1 MTANFTWVQGPAA
14 EPLNRPMAEP
24 LTLHVIARRAE
35 TMIPTLRARAKEAE
49 ALRRLPEA
57 TMTELRSSGVARVLQ
72 PAMFGGAQAALSGML
87 DVLIPVG
94 AGCGSTAWCLAQYIM
109 HNYMIARWPMAAQNR
124 VWGERPDCLV
134 SGIVIPLLGTAR
146 PVADGYVISGNWPFV
161 SGVMGSDWC
170 VLAAMVDGGT
180 PKLDSERYFIVSTS
194 KLEIADTWHSIGLRG
209 SGSHDIA
216 ARELFVPTCMSVPLR
231 TLRDGPPHGQ
241 APHPEPL
248 YRSSVG
254 MTFGILLASAI
265 VGMAEFMFEDYLAQS
280 RSRVALMSGTA
291 VSSYGTHHMKVGEI
305 SASLQAAE
313 ALLRADC
320 AEIMEA
326 TSADRVLTDIERTGY
341 RCNAAF
347 AGQLAFNAARTIW
360 DLVGARGVYA
370 ANPVARTF
378 QDISVATR
386 HFTQNWDVN
395 ATEHGR
401 ARFRLPLTN
410 PSV

>member
-1 MTANFTWVQGPAA
+1 
-14 EPLNRPMAEP
+14 
-24 LTLHVIARRAE
+24 
-35 TMIPTLRARAKEAE
+35 
-49 ALRRLPEA
+49 
-57 TMTELRSSGVARVLQ
+57 
-72 PAMFGGAQAALSGML
+72 
-87 DVLIPVG
+87 
-94 AGCGSTAWCLAQYIM
+94 
-109 HNYMIARWPMAAQNR
+109 
-124 VWGERPDCLV
+124 
-134 SGIVIPLLGTAR
+134 
-146 PVADGYVISGNWPFV
+146 
-161 SGVMGSDWC
+161 
-170 VLAAMVDGGT
+170 
-180 PKLDSERYFIVSTS
+180 
-194 KLEIADTWHSIGLRG
+194 
-209 SGSHDIA
+209 
-216 ARELFVPTCMSVPLR
+216 MSVPLR
-231 TLRDGPPHGQ
+231 TLRDGPPPGQ
-241 APHPEPL
+241 APHPAPL

-265 VGMAEFMFEDYLAQS
+265 VGMAEYMFEDYLAQS
-280 RSRVALMSGTA
+280 RSRVALMSGAA
-291 VSSYGTHHMKVGEI
+291 VASYGTHHMKVGEI

-320 AEIMEA
+320 AEIMDA
-326 TSADRVLTDIERTGY
+326 VAADRTLTDIERTGY

-410 PSV
+410 TSV